1 MRFRGEYWLLSNFYN
16 CSIEYEGKIY
26 PSVENAFQASKVLDE
41 DEREIFTKCTPVE
54 AKRLGRKVKL
64 RDDWEEVKVL
74 IMTELIFTKFRMKEL
89 SNLLQ
94 NVSEDIVEH
103 NTWHDNFWGVCT
115 CSKCNGRGAN
125 VLGIILCKVRDNL

>member
-1 MRFRGEYWLLSNFYN
+1 MQATFKRRNNMRFRGEYWLLSNFYN

-74 IMTELIFTKFRMKEL
+74 IMTGLIFTKFIGSREEFYEVPFMIRRENRL
-89 SNLLQ
+89 
-94 NVSEDIVEH
+94 
-103 NTWHDNFWGVCT
+103 
-115 CSKCNGRGAN
+115 
-125 VLGIILCKVRDNL
+125 